1 MEMFH
6 AVNRRRFL
14 AAATG
19 GLLATMPVRPVWPV
33 QATSLRRGR
42 GVIGPR
48 WRPTAELLRTLPRLL
63 ELAAVPGL
71 ALATVD
77 DGAVIS
83 KASGRACLQP
93 PRGADDGTVFEAASL
108 GKPLFAYAV
117 LKLVDAGVLD
127 LDRPLH
133 EYLAGAE
140 AEAEAETPRM
150 RRVTARHVLTHTSG
164 LPNWRHAPGP
174 LAPATEPGETYAYS
188 GEAFFYLQRVVE
200 RVTGRPIARL
210 LREEVLQPLGMTES
224 SWVWR
229 EDFDA
234 RMAVGYDE
242 SGSPAEVYAAIG
254 RRTAVIAEQW
264 GKPVEEWRYQD
275 AARVVP
281 LVNPAWPVLPV
292 YMVPNVAASLLTT
305 ARDYARFLAH
315 LVAQPGSS
323 ANASPGAL
331 ALRPATREAMTTPQV
346 RINSALAWGL
356 GWGLQEDEYGRTL
369 WHWGANNG
377 FRNFAVADPSNGR
390 AIVVLTNSGNGPRVY
405 ERVIVALTGH
415 DHPAFLRA

>member
-6 AVNRRRFL
+6 VVNRRGFL
-14 AAATG
+14 AATAG
-19 GLLATMPVRPVWPV
+19 GLLATLPARPLWPV
-33 QATSLRRGR
+33 QATSLRRGA
-42 GVIGPR
+42 GLIGPR

-77 DGAVIS
+77 DGNVIPRS
-83 KASGRACLQP
+83 TGRASLQP
-93 PRGADDGTVFEAASL
+93 RRGAGDATVFEAASL

-117 LKLVDAGVLD
+117 LRLVDAGALD
-127 LDRPLH
+127 LDRPLYD
-133 EYLAGAE
+133 YLATPE
-140 AEAEAETPRM
+140 ADTPRM

-174 LAPATEPGETYAYS
+174 LAPETEPGATYAYS
-188 GEAFFYLQRVVE
+188 GEGYFYLQRVVE

-210 LREEVLQPLGMTES
+210 MREDVLQPLGMTES

-229 EDFDA
+229 ADFDPH
-234 RMAVGYDE
+234 MAVGYDE
-242 SGSPAEVYAAIG
+242 NGSPAEVYAAIG
-254 RRTAVIAEQW
+254 RRTAVIAEEW
-264 GKPVEEWRYQD
+264 HKPVEEWRYED

-281 LVNPAWPVLPV
+281 LVNAAWPVLPV

-315 LVAQPGSS
+315 VVARPDS
-323 ANASPGAL
+323 APEAAL

-356 GWGLQEDEYGRTL
+356 GWGVQEDEYGRTL

>member
-6 AVNRRRFL
+6 AVNRRGFL
-14 AAATG
+14 TAAAG
-19 GLLATMPVRPVWPV
+19 GLLATWPTRQLWPI
-33 QATSLRRGR
+33 QASALRRGASAAS
-42 GVIGPR
+42 PR
-48 WRPTAELLRTLPRLL
+48 WRPTIELVRTLPRLL

-77 DGAVIS
+77 EGAVI
-83 KASGRACLQP
+83 ARATGRASLL
-93 PRGADDGTVFEAASL
+93 PRRAVGDATVFEAASL

-117 LKLVDAGVLD
+117 LKLVDAGVVD
-127 LDRPLH
+127 LDRPLYN
-133 EYLAGAE
+133 YLASPE
-140 AEAEAETPRM
+140 ADTPRM

-174 LAPATEPGETYAYS
+174 LAPETEPGETYAYS
-188 GEAFFYLQRVVE
+188 GEGFFYLQRVVE

-210 LREEVLQPLGMTES
+210 MREDVLEPLGMTES

-229 EDFDA
+229 GDFDA

-242 SGSPAEVYAAIG
+242 TGSEAEVYAAIG
-254 RRTAVIAEQW
+254 RRTAVIAEEW
-264 GKPVEEWRYQD
+264 RKPIEEWRYED
-275 AARVVP
+275 AVRVVP

-315 LVAQPGSS
+315 VVARPDG
-323 ANASPGAL
+323 PEAL
-331 ALRPATREAMTTPQV
+331 AIRPATREAMATPQV

-356 GWGLQEDEYGRTL
+356 GWGLQDDEYGRTL

>member
-14 AAATG
+14 AAAAG
-19 GLLATMPVRPVWPV
+19 GLLATLPARRVWPV
-33 QATSLRRGR
+33 QATSLRRGL
-42 GVIGPR
+42 GPIGTR
-48 WRPTAELLRTLPRLL
+48 WRPTDQLLHHLPRLL

-77 DGAVIS
+77 DGGIVS

-93 PRGADDGTVFEAASL
+93 PRGAGDGTVFEAASL

-117 LKLVDAGVLD
+117 LMLVDAGVLD

-133 EYLAGAE
+133 EYLASA
-140 AEAEAETPRM
+140 ATDTPRM

-164 LPNWRHAPGP
+164 LPNWRHVPGP
-174 LAPATEPGETYAYS
+174 LEPATEPGETYAYS

-200 RVTGRPIARL
+200 RITGRPIARL
-210 LREEVLQPLGMTES
+210 LREDVLQPLGMRES

-229 EDFDA
+229 GDFDA

-242 SGSPAEVYAAIG
+242 TGNPAEVYAAIG
-254 RRTAVIAEQW
+254 RRTAVIAQEW
-264 GKPVEEWRYQD
+264 HKPIEEWRYED

-315 LVAQPGSS
+315 LVAQPGAPAGAS
-323 ANASPGAL
+323 AGTL
-331 ALRPATREAMTTPQV
+331 GLRPATREAMMTPQV

-369 WHWGANNG
+369 WQWGANNG

>member
-14 AAATG
+14 AAAAG
-19 GLLATMPVRPVWPV
+19 GLLATLPARRVWPV
-33 QATSLRRGR
+33 QATSLRRGP
-42 GVIGPR
+42 GAVGPR
-48 WRPTAELLRTLPRLL
+48 WRPTAELVRTLPRLL

-77 DGAVIS
+77 DGGIVP

-93 PRGADDGTVFEAASL
+93 PRGAGDGTVFEAASL

-117 LKLVDAGVLD
+117 LKLVDTGVLD
-127 LDRPLH
+127 LDRPLYD
-133 EYLAGAE
+133 YLASAE
-140 AEAEAETPRM
+140 ADTPRM

-164 LPNWRHAPGP
+164 LPNWRHEPGP
-174 LAPATEPGETYAYS
+174 LAPETEPGETYAYS
-188 GEAFFYLQRVVE
+188 GEGFFYLQRVVE
-200 RVTGRPIARL
+200 DVTGRPIARL
-210 LREEVLQPLGMTES
+210 LREDLLKPLGMTES

-229 EDFDA
+229 GDFDT

-242 SGSPAEVYAAIG
+242 NGSLAEVYSAIG
-254 RRTAVIAEQW
+254 RRTAVIAKEW
-264 GKPVEEWRYQD
+264 RKPVEEWRYED
-275 AARVVP
+275 AARVVS
-281 LVNPAWPVLPV
+281 LVNPAWPVLPL

-315 LVAQPGSS
+315 VVARPDS
-323 ANASPGAL
+323 APGAL

-346 RINSALAWGL
+346 RINSALTWGL
-356 GWGLQEDEYGRTL
+356 GWGLQQDEHGRTL
-369 WHWGANNG
+369 WQWGANNG
-377 FRNFAVADPSNGR
+377 FRNFVVADPSNGR

>member
-1 MEMFH
+1 METFH

-14 AAATG
+14 AAAAG
-19 GLLATMPVRPVWPV
+19 GLLATLPARQVWPV
-33 QATSLRRGR
+33 QTASLRRGL
-42 GVIGPR
+42 GAVGPR
-48 WRPTAELLRTLPRLL
+48 WRPTAELLQTLPRLL

-77 DGAVIS
+77 DGGIVS

-93 PRGADDGTVFEAASL
+93 QRGAGDDTVFEAASL

-133 EYLAGAE
+133 EYLASAE
-140 AEAEAETPRM
+140 ADSPRM

-164 LPNWRHAPGP
+164 LPNWRHVSGP
-174 LAPATEPGETYAYS
+174 LDPATEPGKTYAYS

-210 LREEVLQPLGMTES
+210 LREDVLQPLGMTDS

-229 EDFDA
+229 GDFDA

-242 SGSPAEVYAAIG
+242 HGNPAEVYAAIG
-254 RRTAVIAEQW
+254 RRTAVIAEEW
-264 GKPVEEWRYQD
+264 RKPIEEWRYED
-275 AARVVP
+275 GARVVP

-292 YMVPNVAASLLTT
+292 YMVPNVASSLLTT

-315 LVAQPGSS
+315 LVAQPGAPTGAS
-323 ANASPGAL
+323 AGAL
-331 ALRPATREAMTTPQV
+331 ALRPATREAMMTPQV

-369 WHWGANNG
+369 WQWGANNG
-377 FRNFAVADPSNGR
+377 FRNFAVADPSKGR